1 MPGRI
6 TSAFIALLGLALTL
20 ASDAR
25 AQVKTE
31 RAVTSNFVKVWLPSG
46 AEEIT
51 PETVPAQITQ
61 ALGKVVADAGR
72 GRFRQYDTQVLV
84 WRGAAFRKAGAGA
97 IVKSLLEKFKKME
110 YRYEAGETAD
120 GVTPFRIDD
129 DSAGTTVVG
138 FYLVTDDGL
147 LWAWT
152 QVYVG

>member
-6 TSAFIALLGLALTL
+6 TSIFISLLGLALMFT
-20 ASDAR
+20 SDAR

-31 RAVTSNFVKVWLPSG
+31 RAVTSNFVKVWLPSD

-51 PETVPAQITQ
+51 PATVPAQITQ

-72 GRFRQYDTQVLV
+72 GRFKQYDTQVLV
-84 WRGAAFRKAGAGA
+84 WRGAAFRRAGADS
-97 IVKSLLEKFKKME
+97 IIKSLREKFKKME
-110 YRYEAGETAD
+110 YRYEAGETSD

-129 DSAGTTVVG
+129 DTAGTIVVG
-138 FYLVTDDGL
+138 FYLVKDDGL

-152 QVYVG
+152 QVYE

>member
-1 MPGRI
+1 MLGRM
-6 TSAFIALLGLALTL
+6 TSAFISLLGLALMFT
-20 ASDAR
+20 SDAR

-31 RAVTSNFVKVWLPSG
+31 RAVTSNFVKVWLPSD

-61 ALGKVVADAGR
+61 VLGKVVADAGR
-72 GRFRQYDTQVLV
+72 GRFKQYDTQVLI
-84 WRGAAFRKAGAGA
+84 WRGAAFRKAGADA
-97 IVKSLLEKFKKME
+97 IIKSLTEKFKKME
-110 YRYEAGETAD
+110 YRYEAGEAAD

-138 FYLVTDDGL
+138 FYLVTRDGL

-152 QVYVG
+152 QVYE

>member
-1 MPGRI
+1 MTGRI
-6 TSAFIALLGLALTL
+6 TLTFVVLLGLALVFTPG
-20 ASDAR
+20 AR

-31 RAVTSNFVKVWLPSG
+31 RAVTSSFVKVWLPSD

-51 PETVPAQITQ
+51 PETVPAQIRQ
-61 ALGKVVADAGR
+61 ALEKVVADAGR
-72 GRFRQYDTQVLV
+72 GKFKQYDTQVLV

-110 YRYEAGETAD
+110 YRYEAGKTAN

-152 QVYVG
+152 QVYE

>member
-1 MPGRI
+1 MSGRKI
-6 TSAFIALLGLALTL
+6 SVLLTLLGLTL
-20 ASDAR
+20 VPASAAR

-31 RAVTSNFVKVWLPSG
+31 QARTSNFVKVWLPSD

-61 ALGKVVADAGR
+61 VLKQVVANAGR
-72 GRFRQYDTQVLV
+72 GHFKQYDTQVLI
-84 WRGAAFRKAGAGA
+84 WRGAAFEKAGADA
-97 IVKSLLEKFKKME
+97 TLKSLMGKFKKME
-110 YRYEAGETAD
+110 YRYEAGETAE

-138 FYLVTDDGL
+138 FYLVTQDGL

-152 QVYVG
+152 QVYE